1 MSISQRMFLYID
13 ILGFSEMIKGGFPVT
28 DLYDRIDSLNVHRDK
43 DFTTIVFSDTI
54 VVYGSEAWNNYQNQA
69 VMWLVEFAQDL
80 FFRFV
85 GIDKHFRAFVTRG
98 EFAHE
103 KMKNIEAYYG
113 MALVRCHEAERGIN
127 ACGVFMDRDLVPLSD
142 IFHTTPYNDEWAF
155 THIAQGI
162 GRLADWPNTKYPVD
176 SIVVDGSEFMISYE
190 TRYLQAIDAH
200 ANDANLPPK
209 VRDKYKQTW
218 DLMAQRNGGFMTALK
233 QADFNLHDLFP
244 GADWDMWMARV
255 GTDEGFF
262 G

>member
-1 MSISQRMFLYID
+1 MFLYID
-13 ILGFSEMIKGGFPVT
+13 ILGFSDMIKGGFPVA
-28 DLYDRIDSLNVHRDK
+28 DLYERIDQLSVHRDK

-54 VVYGSEAWNNYQNQA
+54 VVYGSEAWNGYQNQA

-80 FFRFV
+80 FFRLI

-98 EFAHE
+98 EFYHE

-113 MALVRCHEAERGIN
+113 MALVRCHEAEKAIN

-142 IFHTTPYNDEWAF
+142 VFPTTPYNDEWAF

-162 GRLADWPNTKYPVD
+162 GHLASSERRWGKIDYPID
-176 SIVVDGSEFMISYE
+176 SIVTDGFEHMISYE
-190 TRYLQAIDAH
+190 TQYLRAIQRY
-200 ANDANLPPK
+200 ANDATLPHK

-218 DLMAQRNGGFMTALK
+218 DLIADRNGNLLAALK
-233 QADFNLHDLFP
+233 EADFNLHNVFP
-244 GADWDMWMARV
+244 GTDWDKWMARV
-255 GTDEGFF
+255 GTEDGFF